1 MRKRTFPHQYIPMN
15 GLARGVMEKGED
27 LPCVLG
33 RESYY
38 IRADRSSRL
47 KCEISLALNRGRES

>member
-1 MRKRTFPHQYIPMN
+1 MN